1 MDMLCSAGVTVMH
14 FNVYLDDET
23 GHRLNAMAQKAGESR
38 NSLIRRAVRDMLDG
52 QTRPKWPQSVLAHQG
67 FADFPDLKSLRSDL
81 TPPADDPLA

>member
-1 MDMLCSAGVTVMH
+1 MNVLCPLGVKAMH

-23 GHRLNAMAQKAGESR
+23 GHRLNALAQKAGETR

-52 QTRPKWPQSVLAHQG
+52 QARPKWPESVLRHQG
-67 FADFPDLKSLRSDL
+67 FPDFPDLKSLRSEL